1 MEVTMDILKDL
12 TTIVGKENVT
22 DNGSV
27 LAGYASDLS
36 LVSAGM
42 PEAEV
47 CPGTTEEVSSIVKW
61 ANENGIPL
69 IPVSSPVHLYGSTIP
84 KQGGVIVNMKRFD
97 EIHEIDKIN
106 RFVRFGV
113 GVSWKKLT
121 ETLAAEGMRVIMPLA
136 PRAER
141 SAATDHLE
149 REVTTNMVYD
159 YGEPTQSM
167 EVVFP
172 NGDIFRTGSA
182 SSPMFPYSLARGAN
196 PAGPGLDFYRLLQ
209 CAQGTMGIVT
219 WMSLKIQSIPKI
231 DKIKFAA
238 LDDINDGIDFL
249 YRILP
254 RRIGQECLIL
264 NDTDLAALITDTKEE
279 FEAVKKTLPPYTL
292 MFTISG
298 LIRRPEEKI
307 AYEEHFLA
315 DVCKNEFTKIKL
327 MDALPGH
334 PGAAGK
340 LIKIL
345 RSAWPEASNYWKNI
359 PAGAYQD
366 LFFITK
372 PEKTKM
378 FIDAMKDICGK
389 HSYEFDKLGIYQ
401 QPIEH
406 NRACQ
411 LQFSFFYDP
420 AEASAVEEVKAIYDA
435 AFEKMLEL
443 GGYFTRPYGN
453 MAERLYERAGSY
465 TAALKK
471 VKALFDPENIMNPG
485 NLCF

>member
-1 MEVTMDILKDL
+1 MDILKDL
-12 TTIVGKENVT
+12 TAIVGKEYVT
-22 DNGSV
+22 DSESV
-27 LAGYASDLS
+27 LARYAEDLS
-36 LVSAGM
+36 MVKGGM

-47 CPGTTEEVSSIVKW
+47 CPGTTEEVSRIVKW
-61 ANENGIPL
+61 ANENNVPL
-69 IPVSSPVHLYGSTIP
+69 IPVSSPVHLYGSTVP
-84 KQGGVIVNMKRFD
+84 KQGGVAVNMKRFD
-97 EIHEIDKIN
+97 EIHEIDKVN
-106 RFVRFGV
+106 RFVRFGA
-113 GVSWKKLT
+113 GVSWEKLT
-121 ETLAAEGMRVIMPLA
+121 SALAAEGMRVIMPLA

-141 SAATDHLE
+141 SAASDHLE
-149 REVTTNMVYD
+149 REVTTNTVYD

-209 CAQGTMGIVT
+209 GAQGTMGIVT
-219 WMSLKIQSIPKI
+219 WMSLKIQSIPRI

-238 LDDINDGIDFL
+238 LENISEGIDFL

-264 NDTDLAALITDTKEE
+264 NSTDLAALLAGDKTQ
-279 FEAVKKTLPPYTL
+279 FAQLKKTLPPYTL
-292 MFTISG
+292 MFIISG
-298 LIRRPEEKI
+298 LVRRPEEKI

-315 DVCKNEFTKIKL
+315 DVCKNEFPGIRLT
-327 MDALPGH
+327 DALPGH
-334 PGAAGK
+334 PGAADR
-340 LIKIL
+340 LISIL
-345 RSAWPEASNYWKNI
+345 RSPWPEASPYWKSI

-372 PEKTKM
+372 PEKTQK
-378 FIDAMKDICGK
+378 FIDGMKEICGRY
-389 HSYEFDKLGIYQ
+389 SYEFSRIGIYQ

-420 AEASAVEEVKAIYDA
+420 QEKGAEEAVQVLYDA

-465 TAALKK
+465 TPALKK
-471 VKALFDPENIMNPG
+471 VKALFDPNNIMNPG

>member
-1 MEVTMDILKDL
+1 MDILKDL
-12 TTIVGKENVT
+12 AAIAGTEFVT
-22 DNGSV
+22 DDEAV
-27 LAGYASDLS
+27 LNEYASDLS
-36 LVSAGM
+36 FTAASK
-42 PEAEV
+42 PEAV
-47 CPGTTEEVSSIVKW
+47 VYPKTTEEVSSIVKW
-61 ANENGIPL
+61 ANENNIPL
-69 IPVSSPVHLYGSTIP
+69 IPVSSPVHLYGTTVP

-97 EIHEIDKIN
+97 EILEIDKVN

-121 ETLAAEGMRVIMPLA
+121 DTLRKEGMRVIMPLT
-136 PRAER
+136 PRGNR
-141 SAATDHLE
+141 SVATDHLE

-182 SSPMFPYSLARGAN
+182 SAPKFPYSPARGAN

-219 WMSLKIQSIPKI
+219 WMSLKIQSIPQI
-231 DKIKFAA
+231 DKIKFAP
-238 LDDINDGIDFL
+238 LNNIDEGSAFL

-264 NDTDLAALITDTKEE
+264 NNVDLAALLASDAEE
-279 FEAVKKTLPPYTL
+279 FAKYKASLPPYTL
-292 MFTISG
+292 ILVISG

-307 AYEEHFLA
+307 AYEEHFLS
-315 DVCKNEFTKIKL
+315 DVMRNEFQNIVLT
-327 MDALPGH
+327 DTLPGF

-340 LIKIL
+340 LLEAL
-345 RSAWPEASNYWKNI
+345 RNPWSEDAAYWKNT
-359 PAGAYQD
+359 PKGAYQD

-372 PEKTKM
+372 PEKAQI
-378 FIDAMKDICGK
+378 FIDVVKDAAGK
-389 HSYEFDKLGIYQ
+389 RSYPFESIGIYK

-411 LQFSFFYDP
+411 LQFTFYYDP
-420 AEASAVEEVKAIYDA
+420 KNEVSVEEIKTLYREVFEAVHDA
-435 AFEKMLEL
+435 
-443 GGYFTRPYGN
+443 GGYFTRPYGD
-453 MAERLYERAGSY
+453 MAERLYDRAASY

-471 VKALFDPENIMNPG
+471 VKNLFDPNNIMNPG

>member
-1 MEVTMDILKDL
+1 MDILKDL
-12 TTIVGKENVT
+12 TMIVGNENVT
-22 DNGSV
+22 DDVSV
-27 LAGYASDLS
+27 LTAYASDLS

-47 CPGTTEEVSSIVKW
+47 SPGTTEEVSSIVKW
-61 ANENGIPL
+61 ANEKNIPL
-69 IPVSSPVHLYGSTIP
+69 IPVSSPVHLYGTTIP

-97 EIHEIDKIN
+97 EIHEIDKVN

-121 ETLAAEGMRVIMPLA
+121 EALAAEGMRVIMPLA

-141 SAATDHLE
+141 SAAADHLE
-149 REVTTNMVYD
+149 RDVTTNMVYD
-159 YGEPTQSM
+159 YGEPMQSM

-172 NGDIFRTGSA
+172 NGNIFRTGSA

-219 WMSLKIQSIPKI
+219 WMSLKIQSIPQI
-231 DKIKFAA
+231 DKIKFAP
-238 LDDINDGIDFL
+238 LEDINDGIDFL

-264 NDTDLAALITDTKEE
+264 NDTDLASLITDTKDE
-279 FEAVKKTLPPYTL
+279 FEAVKKTLPPYML
-292 MFTISG
+292 IFIISG
-298 LIRRPEEKI
+298 LVRRPEEKI

-315 DVCKNEFTKIKL
+315 DVCKNEFTGIKL
-327 MDALPGH
+327 TDALPGH
-334 PGAAGK
+334 PGSASR

-345 RSAWPEASNYWKNI
+345 RSSWTEDTPYWKSI

-372 PEKTKM
+372 PEKTQI
-378 FIDAMKDICGK
+378 FIDGMKEICGRY
-389 HSYEFDKLGIYQ
+389 SYKFDTLGIYQ

-420 AEASAVEEVKAIYDA
+420 DDPAAVNEVKLIYDA
-435 AFEKMLEL
+435 AFERMLEL

-471 VKALFDPENIMNPG
+471 VKSLFDPENIMNPG

>member
-1 MEVTMDILKDL
+1 
-12 TTIVGKENVT
+12 
-22 DNGSV
+22 
-27 LAGYASDLS
+27 
-36 LVSAGM
+36 
-42 PEAEV
+42 
-47 CPGTTEEVSSIVKW
+47 
-61 ANENGIPL
+61 
-69 IPVSSPVHLYGSTIP
+69 
-84 KQGGVIVNMKRFD
+84 
-97 EIHEIDKIN
+97 
-106 RFVRFGV
+106 
-113 GVSWKKLT
+113 
-121 ETLAAEGMRVIMPLA
+121 MPLA

-149 REVTTNMVYD
+149 REVTTNMVYN

-231 DKIKFAA
+231 NKIKFAA
-238 LDDINDGIDFL
+238 LDDINDGINFL

-327 MDALPGH
+327 TDALPGH

-372 PEKTKM
+372 PEKTKR

-420 AEASAVEEVKAIYDA
+420 ADAAAVEEVKAIYDA

-453 MAERLYERAGSY
+453 MAERLYAKSRFVYSGPQKGKR
-465 TAALKK
+465 T
-471 VKALFDPENIMNPG
+471 VRP
-485 NLCF
+485 

>member
-1 MEVTMDILKDL
+1 MDMIKDL
-12 TTIVGKENVT
+12 TAIAGAEYVT
-22 DNGSV
+22 DEISV
-27 LAGYASDLS
+27 LKSYASDLS
-36 LVSAGM
+36 MTEGGI

-47 CPGTTEEVSSIVKW
+47 CPGTAEEVSAIVKW
-61 ANENGIPL
+61 ANENNIPL
-69 IPVSSPVHLYGSTIP
+69 IPVSSPVHLYGTTIP

-113 GVSWKKLT
+113 GVSWEKLT
-121 ETLAAEGMRVIMPLA
+121 AALAAEGMRVIMPLA
-136 PRAER
+136 PRARR
-141 SAATDHLE
+141 SVATDHLE

-167 EVVFP
+167 EVIFP

-219 WMSLKIQSIPKI
+219 WMSLKIQSIPRK
-231 DKIKFAA
+231 DRIKFAA

-264 NDTDLAALITDTKEE
+264 NDNDLAALLARDSSEYQSI
-279 FEAVKKTLPPYTL
+279 KKTLPPYML
-292 MFTISG
+292 IFIISG
-298 LIRRPEEKI
+298 LVRRPDEKI
-307 AYEEHFLA
+307 AYEEHFLE
-315 DVCKNEFTKIKL
+315 DVCRNEFPGIRLT
-327 MDALPGH
+327 DALSGH
-334 PGAAGK
+334 PGAAGR
-340 LIKIL
+340 LIDIL
-345 RSAWPEASNYWKNI
+345 RRPWPEAEKYWKDV
-359 PAGAYQD
+359 PSGAYQD

-372 PEKTKM
+372 PEKTAE
-378 FIDAMKDICGK
+378 FIEAMKDVCSEY
-389 HSYEFDKLGIYQ
+389 SYPFDSIGIYQ

-411 LQFSFFYDP
+411 LQFSFFYDS
-420 AEASAVEEVKAIYDA
+420 ADEAAKNDIKKIYDA
-435 AFEKMLEL
+435 AFSAMLEH

-453 MAERLYERAGSY
+453 MAEQLYERAGSY